1 MWSGYFCGLKTI
13 LSVEK
18 IPKQNFKTIF
28 CSTKNEKNKS
38 FWPKSLVNPFG
49 KYAKMRLSEVAIFMG
64 LRGFFSV
71 ERIPKQ
77 NFKIIFA
84 PKQKLNKIN
93 FFDQNHR
100 KICRNGTIWSTYFVI
115 IRLFQDNFSL
125 KRENEKSHG
134 LIVLENMQIWSAY
147 FLKARNRP
155 YLSKS
160 SELLF
165 LGCFFQKQK
174 LKKIPFFCDQNFATI
189 GNAYFYRRETIFF
202 RLKHRQVLFLRI

>member
-1 MWSGYFCGLKTI
+1 MENATMWSGYFCGLKTI

-64 LRGFFSV
+64 LRGFSSV

-84 PKQKLNKIN
+84 PKQKLNKIK
-93 FFDQNHR
+93 FFDQNAEMGLSEVLILLGYIR
-100 KICRNGTIWSTYFVI
+100 FFSIEKIWTHYF
-115 IRLFQDNFSL
+115 
-125 KRENEKSHG
+125 K
-134 LIVLENMQIWSAY
+134 M
-147 FLKARNRP
+147 
-155 YLSKS
+155 
-160 SELLF
+160 
-165 LGCFFQKQK
+165 
-174 LKKIPFFCDQNFATI
+174 
-189 GNAYFYRRETIFF
+189 IFP
-202 RLKHRQVLFLRI
+202 